1 MQVALLATNPNPN
14 PNPKPYPNPNPSPT
28 KVSACRLARD
38 EERGVE
44 AHAELADEVGL
55 ARSGAEGLGE
65 LLGAWF
71 GFGFGLGGFALA
83 PTVSANVLV
92 PGEQSAARSS
102 CTHRH
107 DACGQS
113 THGHSKWP
121 VRGAVCRA
129 AHNPYPYPYPY
140 P

>member
-1 MQVALLATNPNPN
+1 M
-14 PNPKPYPNPNPSPT
+14 PNPSPT

-71 GFGFGLGGFALA
+71 GFGFGLGLGLGLA
-83 PTVSANVLV
+83 PAPTASVNVLV
-92 PGEQSAARSS
+92 PGKQSAARSS

-129 AHNPYPYPYPY
+129 AHNPYPNPYPY